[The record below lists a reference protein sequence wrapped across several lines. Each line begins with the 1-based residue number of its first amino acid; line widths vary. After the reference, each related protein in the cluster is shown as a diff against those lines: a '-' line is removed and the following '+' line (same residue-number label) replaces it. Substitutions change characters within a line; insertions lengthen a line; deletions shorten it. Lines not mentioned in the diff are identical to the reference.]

1 LFYVQSILVR
11 SHLTHLSSNITKEPL
26 SPNDIFFSIQQRI
39 EAYKPKLNWN
49 DMDHHVRL
57 IAKDLHRTDF
67 ISSKTKP
74 DEYNYG
80 PLTRLL
86 ITFAC
91 YNPHIGYSQG
101 ILFHLTKD
109 FELNSINR
117 NE

>member
-1 LFYVQSILVR
+1 
-11 SHLTHLSSNITKEPL
+11 LTHLSSNKSKEPL
-26 SPNDIFFSIQQRI
+26 SPSHIFFSVQQRI

-67 ISSKTKP
+67 ISLEKKP
-74 DEYNYG
+74 DDYNYG

-91 YNPHIGYSQG
+91 YNPTIGYSQG
-101 ILFHLTKD
+101 NLTKKICENI
-109 FELNSINR
+109 FFINR